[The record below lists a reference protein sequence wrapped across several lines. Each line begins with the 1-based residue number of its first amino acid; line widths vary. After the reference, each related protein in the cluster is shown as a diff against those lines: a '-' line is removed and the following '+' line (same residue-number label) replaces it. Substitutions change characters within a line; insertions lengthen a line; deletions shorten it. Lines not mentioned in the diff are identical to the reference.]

1 MAERAADEVYRSVA
15 EATELD
21 MSKCIRKLAKRP
33 IVAEDVAS
41 ARTHEAPLSSMGV
54 GWDISVVHIT
64 ALQALGFIV
73 VDAQLRFASGAY
85 QLLIGRSDLN
95 YLRSLNNLFRVL
107 IEFLNLNDH
116 HILLYPP
123 NGFL

>member
-1 MAERAADEVYRSVA
+1 
-15 EATELD
+15 
-21 MSKCIRKLAKRP
+21 MSKRIRKLAKRP
-33 IVAEDVAS
+33 VVPEDVAS

-54 GWDISVVHIT
+54 GWNISIVHIP

-95 YLRSLNNLFRVL
+95 DLGSLSNLFRVL
-107 IEFLNLNDH
+107 IEILNLNDH

-123 NGFL
+123 NSFL